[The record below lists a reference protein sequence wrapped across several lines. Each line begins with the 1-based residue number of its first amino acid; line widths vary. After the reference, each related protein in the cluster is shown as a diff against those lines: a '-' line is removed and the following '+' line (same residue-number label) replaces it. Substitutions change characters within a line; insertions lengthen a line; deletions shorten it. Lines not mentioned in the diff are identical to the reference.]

1 MNVRPTLLLFGAT
14 GVIGGGIAQ
23 RFISQGWDI
32 VSVIRDSKNKA
43 DEARDRVL
51 VWDVVNEPIPLDLE
65 KLGSIDA
72 ICWAQG
78 VNLTDSINNF
88 SLSKHRQLYEA
99 NVEYVLVSLSQLIER
114 GLLVRP
120 VRLCIISSIWQNISR
135 QAKLSYCV
143 TKSALQGLILSLA
156 NDLAHQG
163 HLVNAILPGAL
174 DTPMTRTNLS
184 AEQIENIEKA
194 TGFNRLA
201 TLEEVASTAFYL
213 CSQENTGVTGQFIKV
228 DLGFSDV
235 RNI

>member
-1 MNVRPTLLLFGAT
+1 MNAKQTLLLFGAS
-14 GVIGGGIAQ
+14 GVIGNAIAKK
-23 RFISQGWDI
+23 FISRGWHI
-32 VSVIRDSKNKA
+32 ISIIRDSNIKA
-43 DEARDRVL
+43 NIAGTHVI
-51 VWDVVNEPIPLDLE
+51 VWDVINEPTPMELV

-78 VNLTDSINNF
+78 ANLSDSITNF
-88 SLSKHRQLYEA
+88 FLSKHRQLYEA
-99 NVEYVLVSLSQLIER
+99 NVEYVLVSLSQLIES
-114 GLLVRP
+114 GLLVRS
-120 VRLCIISSIWQNISR
+120 VRMCVISSIWQNISR
-135 QAKLSYCV
+135 QAKLSYGV

-174 DTPMTRTNLS
+174 DTPMTRSNLTT
-184 AEQIENIEKA
+184 EQIENIEKA

-201 TLEEVASTAFYL
+201 TLEDVANTVLYL
-213 CSQENTGVTGQFIKV
+213 CSLENSGITGQFIKI